1 MAKKHVDKK
10 IFFVC
15 LGVSIALGIG
25 GFFCPPL
32 GSIDGSVLTF
42 IGLLLGFATLGV
54 AGQNL
59 ANGKDVIFTHG
70 DTKVEINDDEED
82 ESKCNI

>member
-1 MAKKHVDKK
+1 MKKKQVDKK
-10 IFFVC
+10 VFFVC

-42 IGLLLGFATLGV
+42 VGILLGYATLAV

-59 ANGKDVIFTHG
+59 ANGKDVIFHHG
-70 DTKVEINDDEED
+70 DTEITIGDDEEA
-82 ESKCNI
+82 SNGRF

>member
-1 MAKKHVDKK
+1 MKAGHADKK
-10 IFFVC
+10 IFFIC

-32 GSIDGSVLTF
+32 GSIDGSILTF
-42 IGLLLGFATLGV
+42 IGILLGYATLAV

-59 ANGKDVIFTHG
+59 ANGKDVTFSHG
-70 DTKVEINDDEED
+70 DTKVEINDEEG
-82 ESKCNI
+82 K

>member
-10 IFFVC
+10 IFFIC
-15 LGVSIALGIG
+15 LGVSIALGVG

-32 GSIDGSVLTF
+32 GSIDGSILTF
-42 IGLLLGFATLGV
+42 IGLLLGYATLAV

-59 ANGKDVIFTHG
+59 ANGKDVTFKHG
-70 DTKVEINDDEED
+70 DTSVTVNDEE
-82 ESKCNI
+82 EE

>member
-1 MAKKHVDKK
+1 MKKKQVDKK
-10 IFFVC
+10 VFFIC

-42 IGLLLGFATLGV
+42 VGILLGYATLAV

-59 ANGKDVIFTHG
+59 ANGKDVIFHHG
-70 DTKVEINDDEED
+70 DTEITIGDDEEG
-82 ESKCNI
+82 K

>member
-1 MAKKHVDKK
+1 MAKKHADKK
-10 IFFVC
+10 IFFIC

-32 GSIDGSVLTF
+32 GSIDGSILTF
-42 IGLLLGFATLGV
+42 IGLLLGYATLAV

-59 ANGKDVIFTHG
+59 ADGKDVIFSHG
-70 DTKVEINDDEED
+70 ESKVEINDKDNE
-82 ESKCNI
+82 

>member
-10 IFFVC
+10 IFFIC

-32 GSIDGSVLTF
+32 GSIDGSILTF
-42 IGLLLGFATLGV
+42 IGLLLGYATLAV

-59 ANGKDVIFTHG
+59 ANGKDVTFKHG
-70 DTKVEINDDEED
+70 DTSVTVNDEED
-82 ESKCNI
+82 E